1 MGFFS
6 KLFGTAD
13 TKRVKQ
19 EKGSNTKSSTNM
31 GVPYN
36 EGLIETLLKDHK
48 NLVAEFTKIAKTAQ
62 NKKYKTLKQY
72 LKAFKVNLEIHNYS
86 EKIQLYTYL
95 KNYYK
100 NKEEE
105 DFIDDMFNSAEEIY
119 KDVFAFLKKYETIE
133 FNDQYQAL
141 FLNELEAIG
150 RILQSRIEVEESELY
165 PLYKR

>member
-6 KLFGTAD
+6 KLFGTGD
-13 TKRVKQ
+13 TNKIDKRKN
-19 EKGSNTKSSTNM
+19 SNIKTSANM

-36 EGLIETLLKDHK
+36 EGLIETLLKDHR
-48 NLVAEFTKIAKTAQ
+48 NLIAEFTKITKTAQ

-100 NKEEE
+100 NSEEE

>member
-6 KLFGTAD
+6 KIFGKTD
-13 TKRVKQ
+13 EQIKTDENLHLSKNV
-19 EKGSNTKSSTNM
+19 

-36 EGLIETLLKDHK
+36 NNLIQTLINEHRE
-48 NLVAEFTKIAKTAQ
+48 LVKEFTKIAKTAQ

-100 NKEEE
+100 DMEDE
-105 DFIDDMFNSAEEIY
+105 DFIDEMSRSAEEIY
-119 KDVFAFLKKYETIE
+119 KDVFSFLKKYETVE
-133 FNDQYQAL
+133 FNDQYLGL
-141 FLNELEAIG
+141 FKSELNAIG
-150 RILQSRIEVEESELY
+150 KILQSRIEIEESELY

>member
-1 MGFFS
+1 MGFFGN
-6 KLFGTAD
+6 LFGMGDEVT
-13 TKRVKQ
+13 
-19 EKGSNTKSSTNM
+19 SNKKSNNTNSL

-48 NLVAEFTKIAKTAQ
+48 NLVAEFSKIAKAAQ

-86 EKIQLYTYL
+86 EKVQLYTYL

-105 DFIDDMFNSAEEIY
+105 SFIDDMSSSAEEIY
-119 KDVFAFLKKYETIE
+119 KDVFAFLKKYEAIE
-133 FNDQYQAL
+133 FNDQYVAL
-141 FLNELEAIG
+141 FKNELEAIG

>member
-1 MGFFS
+1 MGFFG
-6 KLFGTAD
+6 KLFGTDDAKT
-13 TKRVKQ
+13 TKDGK
-19 EKGSNTKSSTNM
+19 KSDAKSSNNM

-36 EGLIETLLKDHK
+36 EGLIDTLLKDHK
-48 NLVAEFTKIAKTAQ
+48 NLVAEFSKIAKAAQ

-100 NKEEE
+100 NSDEE

-119 KDVFAFLKKYETIE
+119 KDVFVFLKKYETIE
-133 FNDQYQAL
+133 FNDKYLAL
-141 FLNELEAIG
+141 FKNELEAIG